1 MLDDILICPKTQG
14 RMTIDDANG
23 IAKVEGSGLSYPI
36 RDGIIDFLPDTEDR
50 VTRAY
55 DSFASSYDSYMSLSA
70 WHWKLY
76 VLIAWGLLDDKEV
89 FNKILSSI
97 PDGFAGVLLDVPVGT
112 GMFTWEKYHSLNKAR
127 IIVIDYSLAM
137 LKEAQKRYAEKGIQ
151 NVTYIRGDVG
161 NIPVQAASIDAC
173 FSMAGFHAFPDQDQA
188 LHEIVRVLKHNAI
201 FSGCFYIKG
210 KRLLTDIIVRTVLC
224 AKGWFTAPF
233 YSEQECL
240 SKFGEYFTCHLTA
253 NLKSAFYFALHKK

>member
-14 RMTIDDANG
+14 RITIDDANS
-23 IAKVEGSGLSYPI
+23 IAKIEGSERSYPI
-36 RDGIIDFLPDTEDR
+36 KDGIIDFLPDTEDR

-89 FNKILSSI
+89 MHRVLSSI
-97 PDGFAGVLLDVPVGT
+97 PDDFAGVLLDVPVGT
-112 GMFTWEKYHSLNKAR
+112 GMLTCEKYRSLSKAG

-151 NVTYIRGDVG
+151 NVTFIRGDVE
-161 NIPVQAASIDAC
+161 NMPIQQASIDAC
-173 FSMAGFHAFPDQDQA
+173 LSMSGFHAFPNQDQA
-188 LHEIVRVLKHNAI
+188 LHEIVRVLKHDAI

-224 AKGWFTAPF
+224 TKGWFTEPF
-233 YSEQECL
+233 YSEQESL
-240 SKFGEYFTCHLTA
+240 SKFGEHFTSHFTA
-253 NLKSAFYFALHKK
+253 NQKSAFYFSMNKK